1 MKLLKKIGFIPNVE
15 RDKDL
20 TTTKELLRF
29 VKTRGCQSFV
39 TKEICD
45 KIGDGYDVTVSEH
58 MEHDVD
64 FFLVLGGD
72 GTILHAAKTAAVHD
86 IPLIGVNVG
95 NLGYLTDVE
104 KSGAKNALDMVFGG
118 QYKLE
123 KRMMLEAETEGC
135 AFGGTQIALNDVCV
149 SHGASLRQIEF
160 EILINGE
167 YIDTYSADGIIVC
180 TPTGSTAYNLSA
192 GGPILR
198 PDSEMIAITPICP
211 HTLHARSS
219 VMSSEDIIE
228 IKTPESMAKDIVIS
242 LDGQNIMSTGYNIK
256 IRRSKFYTTIIK
268 TNKLGFYDIL
278 RQKMMG
284 K

>member
-1 MKLLKKIGFIPNVE
+1 MKKIGFIPNID
-15 RDKDL
+15 RDKNL
-20 TTTKELLRF
+20 ETTKELLRF

-39 TKEICD
+39 SKEIYD
-45 KIGDGYDVTVSEH
+45 LIGDGYDVTISEK
-58 MEHDVD
+58 MERDVD
-64 FFLVLGGD
+64 FFVVLGGD
-72 GTILHAAKTAAVHD
+72 GTILHAAKTAAINA

-104 KSGAKNALDMVFGG
+104 KSDAKMALDLVFGG

-123 KRMMLEAETEGC
+123 KRMMLQVEMEGVM
-135 AFGGTQIALNDVCV
+135 FDNPQIALNDVCV
-149 SHGASLRQIEF
+149 SRGVSLKQIDCQ
-160 EILINGE
+160 IWINGE
-167 YIDTYSADGIIVC
+167 YIDTYSSDGMIVC

-228 IKTPESMAKDIVIS
+228 INVPESVAKDIIIS
-242 LDGQNIMSTGYNIK
+242 LDGQNIESNGYKIK
-256 IRRSKFYTTIIK
+256 IMRSKFYTTIIK